1 MKKTPSSGCYISCK
15 SLSFTMPTGN
25 AIQLLNGNGNEDI
38 RELDWQIM
46 KRGCSHVIKRFQ
58 KDLSFNL
65 LSLLLSGIQ
74 KIMSVQ
80 FLQINYDVYDSHRK
94 RIYRYIELFIK
105 CNLAHQIISVQIVTK
120 TYKIYLFYDLARED
134 ICGFVSKI
142 LRLNV
147 VQLFH
152 SVLGIISRITR

>member
-1 MKKTPSSGCYISCK
+1 MKKTPSSGSYISCK

-80 FLQINYDVYDSHRK
+80 FLQINYDE

-134 ICGFVSKI
+134 ICGFVS
-142 LRLNV
+142 
-147 VQLFH
+147 
-152 SVLGIISRITR
+152 